1 MAGQALNL
9 AELVGLLDSSKHPK
23 LTALLAKLK
32 ARPAFDR
39 VFNPKATV

>member
-9 AELVGLLDSSKHPK
+9 AEVVGLLDAAAYPR
-23 LTALLAKLK
+23 LTAVLEKLK

-39 VFNPKATV
+39 VFNPKSTS